1 MKDKEAIKEK
11 IGIWKEI
18 LRAILYAWILEIS
31 STIAR
36 LITNKLDLWS
46 ALGLIGIIAIG
57 IIYKT
62 IWKRINQLILSMEGD

>member
-1 MKDKEAIKEK
+1 MKDREAIKEK

-36 LITNKLDLWS
+36 LITKGLDSW
-46 ALGLIGIIAIG
+46 AFLGIVGIIGIG
-57 IIYKT
+57 IV
-62 IWKRINQLILSMEGD
+62 LILIYILLEKLIKKME